1 MPVLDWALTGS
12 TALALQGVDVVAHD
26 IDLQTSAEDAYRAE
40 ERLKEFVVTPVR
52 EVISQHMR
60 SHLGKLEINGIQVEI
75 MGDIQKRAADGP
87 WDEPPRLE
95 QNKQWVVFEGLRL
108 PVLALEYEY
117 RAYLQMGRLEKAQQ
131 IRRRL
136 ER

>member
-1 MPVLDWALTGS
+1 M
-12 TALALQGVDVVAHD
+12 VAHD
-26 IDLQTSAEDAYRAE
+26 IDVQTNTEGAYLAEK
-40 ERLKEFVVTPVR
+40 RLAEFVVTPVR

-60 SHLGKLEINGIQVEI
+60 SHLGRLEINGIQVEI
-75 MGDIQKRAADGP
+75 MGDIQKRAADGR

-117 RAYLQMGRLEKAQQ
+117 RAYLQMGRLEKAEQ
-131 IRRRL
+131 IRLRL
-136 ER
+136 ESR